1 MREMNWKETL
11 KKQTENEP
19 KMVDPAQQE
28 EMDKALVG
36 GQKELD
42 KDKDGDIDAKDFKQ
56 LREERK

>member
-1 MREMNWKETL
+1 M
-11 KKQTENEP
+11 KKQIENESQ
-19 KMVDPAQQE
+19 MVDPAEQE

-56 LREERK
+56 LREEKE